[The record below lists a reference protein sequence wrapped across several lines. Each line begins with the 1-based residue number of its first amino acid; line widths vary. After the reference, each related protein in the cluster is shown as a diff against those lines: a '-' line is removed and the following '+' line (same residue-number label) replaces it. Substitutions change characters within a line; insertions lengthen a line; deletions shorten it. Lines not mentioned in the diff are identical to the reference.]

1 MTTITI
7 NWRELSLTAK
17 GHACAG
23 NFGEDIVCAGIS
35 ALTQALLDC
44 LLEAEERGRISLK
57 WGVDVKK
64 ATITMTANPKMDY
77 RQEIRDYF
85 KFCRTGLRAIQEN
98 YSKHIKILE
107 IQEG

>member
-35 ALTQALLDC
+35 ALTQAQ
-44 LLEAEERGRISLK
+44 APG
-57 WGVDVKK
+57 
-64 ATITMTANPKMDY
+64 TIVTSIPLSQAIRTRTSPGSEIAGMPASVTTAMFFP
-77 RQEIRDYF
+77 
-85 KFCRTGLRAIQEN
+85 AAA
-98 YSKHIKILE
+98 
-107 IQEG
+107 